1 MNGVD
6 NVPATATHDPKFSD
20 LEDENRKLKQQ
31 VERLKLMLR
40 RQLNYD
46 GDDRDFEHIFD
57 RALSWEG
64 DYNASDE
71 DNRTYDSTEETDPY
85 AAADAEEKRRRNDT
99 EGDSGDD
106 AKEGSNSEDA
116 NNSDEVETLAMHAR
130 RPRRVSGLRI
140 VPMFEYARSVTLFSS
155 FSLSFSVMIKFLID
169 RDK

>member
-1 MNGVD
+1 MMNGAD
-6 NVPATATHDPKFSD
+6 NISATTTDPAQFSA
-20 LEDENRKLKQQ
+20 LEEENRKLKQQ

-46 GDDRDFEHIFD
+46 GDDHDFEHIFD

-71 DNRTYDSTEETDPY
+71 EYNKTYDSAEETDPY
-85 AAADAEEKRRRNDT
+85 SAADAEEKRRRNDT

-106 AKEGSNSEDA
+106 ARDGNNSEDGNPSEEDKIA
-116 NNSDEVETLAMHAR
+116 VQAR

-140 VPMFEYARSVTLFSS
+140 TPVFEYAFPSS
-155 FSLSFSVMIKFLID
+155 AFCVVPTPLRDDKPSID